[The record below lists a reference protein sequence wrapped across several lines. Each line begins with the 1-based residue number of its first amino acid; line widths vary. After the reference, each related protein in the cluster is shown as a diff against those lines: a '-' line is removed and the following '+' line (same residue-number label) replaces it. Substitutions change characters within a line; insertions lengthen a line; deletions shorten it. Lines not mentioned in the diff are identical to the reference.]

1 MASLKEVKTRIASVN
16 STRKI
21 TSAMKMVASSKL
33 HKAQQSIESMRPYE
47 RLLNK
52 IMGTFVQ
59 SMEGELPSPYAAVRP
74 VQRVALVVY
83 TSNSSLCG
91 GFNANIIKAF
101 NKKVEAYRKE
111 GVEVSQVVAFGKKA
125 LEAVRK
131 AGWTDAQD
139 CGVLLDHPAYAPAAK
154 VAAELMQ
161 KFVDGEVDRVELIY
175 HHFRSSASQVITQE
189 TLLPISIDATA
200 TGEAA
205 EEKQGG
211 RKLDFIVEPSK
222 EQIVLQLI
230 PKALYLKLYTALL
243 DSLAS
248 EHAARVIAMQI
259 ATDNADELLRELTL
273 TYNKTRQQAIT
284 TELLDIVGGSMQ

>member
-1 MASLKEVKTRIASVN
+1 
-16 STRKI
+16 
-21 TSAMKMVASSKL
+21 MKMVASSKL

-101 NKKVEAYRKE
+101 NKKVETYRKE

-139 CGVLLDHPAYAPAAK
+139 CGALLDHPAYAPAAK

-161 KFVDGEVDRVELIY
+161 KFVDSEVDRVELIY

-211 RKLDFIVEPSK
+211 KKLDFIVEPSK

>member
-47 RLLNK
+47 TLLNK

-111 GVEVSQVVAFGKKA
+111 GVEVAQVVAFGKKA

-139 CGVLLDHPAYAPAAK
+139 YGALLDHPAYAPAAK

-200 TGEAA
+200 TDEAA
-205 EEKQGG
+205 EEKHGG
-211 RKLDFIVEPSK
+211 KKLDFIVEPSK

-230 PKALYLKLYTALL
+230 PKSLYLKLYAALL